1 MQRALSGKSLPFV
14 ADPVV
19 DLGAESAELL
29 CRLWNVDDDLEDV
42 EDDEIVSAGGRP
54 ARRRVIP
61 WEALRRVCELLAAE
75 PAVPCVAGELEIVS
89 GLDRWTLA
97 REFRAAYGTTPR
109 SFRTMRQLDKVR
121 SLLVGGVSLAAA
133 AAEAGFSDQS
143 HMSRMFKKVYGFTPM
158 RWTSAVAPARGI
170 SRHGHNLAQ

>member
-1 MQRALSGKSLPFV
+1 
-14 ADPVV
+14 
-19 DLGAESAELL
+19 
-29 CRLWNVDDDLEDV
+29 
-42 EDDEIVSAGGRP
+42 
-54 ARRRVIP
+54 
-61 WEALRRVCELLAAE
+61 
-75 PAVPCVAGELEIVS
+75 
-89 GLDRWTLA
+89 
-97 REFRAAYGTTPR
+97 
-109 SFRTMRQLDKVR
+109 LDKVR